1 MAHLLFADDSIFSC
15 RSTSEECQKIMDILG
30 AYEKCSGQQIKKN
43 KTTIFFGKSTSE
55 DRRNEIKD
63 ALGIMEIKQYE
74 KYMGLLSFVGR
85 KRKAALITSKRR
97 FGRNY
102 KGGRKNFC
110 HRQ

>member
-15 RSTSEECQKIMDILG
+15 RSTFEECQKIMDNLG

-74 KYMGLLSFVGR
+74 KYMGLPSFVGR
-85 KRKAALITSKRR
+85 KKKASLDYIKEKVWKKLQGWEEKLLS
-97 FGRNY
+97 
-102 KGGRKNFC
+102 
-110 HRQ
+110 

>member
-1 MAHLLFADDSIFSC
+1 MTHLLFADDSLFSC

-43 KTTIFFGKSTSE
+43 KTTIIFGKSTSE

-74 KYMGLLSFVGR
+74 KYMGLPSFVGR
-85 KRKAALITSKRR
+85 KKKASFDYIKEKVWKKLQGWEEKLLS
-97 FGRNY
+97 
-102 KGGRKNFC
+102 
-110 HRQ
+110 